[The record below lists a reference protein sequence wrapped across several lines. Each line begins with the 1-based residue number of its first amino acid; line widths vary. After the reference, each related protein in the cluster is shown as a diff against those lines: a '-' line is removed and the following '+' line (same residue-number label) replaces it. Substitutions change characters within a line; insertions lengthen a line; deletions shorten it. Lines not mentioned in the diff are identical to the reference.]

1 MTSVSRLSDKYYKHD
16 STGQGQM
23 AEWEARYGSGA
34 EGTDRSPAMGVG
46 GAREPAD
53 GLVELHLTGGVQASP
68 SGVHLRAHTHTL
80 ACALPSLKCPL
91 VDFLSVTG
99 YTHTQPHTLGKKY
112 ADLSIINSQYSGR
125 DLSFTSRGHTFS
137 FFEKPASKYFPI
149 DNPVRMD
156 KCEFINFVDFFR
168 GQ

>member
-1 MTSVSRLSDKYYKHD
+1 MSRLSDKYYKHD

-23 AEWEARYGSGA
+23 AEWEARYGSGV
-34 EGTDRSPAMGVG
+34 EGTDRSPEMGVG

-68 SGVHLRAHTHTL
+68 SGVHLRVHTHTL

-99 YTHTQPHTLGKKY
+99 YTHHTQTHTHTHTRTHTHTHTPY
-112 ADLSIINSQYSGR
+112 ARKMLTFLSLKQSIFWKRSLVYKQRSY
-125 DLSFTSRGHTFS
+125 
-137 FFEKPASKYFPI
+137 FFFL
-149 DNPVRMD
+149 
-156 KCEFINFVDFFR
+156 
-168 GQ
+168 

>member
-23 AEWEARYGSGA
+23 AEWEARYGSGV
-34 EGTDRSPAMGVG
+34 EGTDRSPEMGVG

-68 SGVHLRAHTHTL
+68 SGVHLRVHTHTL

-91 VDFLSVTG
+91 LDFLSVTG
-99 YTHTQPHTLGKKY
+99 HTHATL
-112 ADLSIINSQYSGR
+112 S
-125 DLSFTSRGHTFS
+125 
-137 FFEKPASKYFPI
+137 
-149 DNPVRMD
+149 
-156 KCEFINFVDFFR
+156 
-168 GQ
+168 